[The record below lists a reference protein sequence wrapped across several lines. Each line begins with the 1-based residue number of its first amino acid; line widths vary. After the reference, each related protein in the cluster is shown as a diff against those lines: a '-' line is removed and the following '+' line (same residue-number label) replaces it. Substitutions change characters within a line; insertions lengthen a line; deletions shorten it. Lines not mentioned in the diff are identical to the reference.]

1 MGNEK
6 HPSLKQIK
14 MSKKSS
20 KKSSSKKSSKK
31 SSKSTKSTKAST
43 KSSRPSTHFLSSGKP
58 LTMKEFQEE
67 LRGHPQG
74 GYLRSPAPQAHDGRL
89 RRLPPAAVWR
99 LRQRRWLRLDC
110 GSPGQLRLP
119 VRLLCPGPHALLC
132 PHALRHLR
140 RPQLRHLRHP
150 LLRWSTLRKLYLCA
164 RKLQRSEIF
173 SRVRERV
180 G

>member
-1 MGNEK
+1 MG
-6 HPSLKQIK
+6 SL
-14 MSKKSS
+14 SK
-20 KKSSSKKSSKK
+20 
-31 SSKSTKSTKAST
+31 TNQNVQEV
-43 KSSRPSTHFLSSGKP
+43 L
-58 LTMKEFQEE
+58 FQEVVQEVVQVDQVDQGFDQVVAPLDALSVVRQAPDDEGVPGE

-99 LRQRRWLRLDC
+99 LRQRRWLRLD
-110 GSPGQLRLP
+110 GDSPGQLRLP

-164 RKLQRSEIF
+164 RKIQRSEIF